1 MKGCG
6 MTTESIVWHDAL
18 SFNAELSGPQRP
30 ARKDEE

>member
-18 SFNAELSGPQRP
+18 SFNAEVTGQPRTGAP
-30 ARKDEE
+30 RT